1 MALKVRVLEKYC
13 KGCGLC
19 VAACPKKILRLGSVS
34 NNKGYYVVECTDPEA
49 CVGCAA
55 CAHMC
60 PDSILEVER

>member
-1 MALKVRVLEKYC
+1 MAKVTVDFQNC

-49 CVGCAA
+49 AWAA
-55 CAHMC
+55 RRARTMC

>member
-1 MALKVRVLEKYC
+1 MISRTAKAA
-13 KGCGLC
+13 GCASPL
-19 VAACPKKILRLGSVS
+19 APKKILRLGSVS

>member
-1 MALKVRVLEKYC
+1 MAKVTVDFQNC

-19 VAACPKKILRLGSVS
+19 VAACPKKILRLGNVS
-34 NNKGYYVVECTDPEA
+34 NNKGYYVVECFDKEA

>member
-1 MALKVRVLEKYC
+1 MSKVTVDFQNC

>member
-1 MALKVRVLEKYC
+1 MAKVTVDFQNC

-19 VAACPKKILRLGSVS
+19 VAACPKKILRRGSVS
-34 NNKGYYVVECTDPEA
+34 NNQGYYVVECTDPEA